1 MTHIRMFTIRT
12 MTPLLSLL
20 LLVWGQQA
28 ALALPMQM
36 TINQRSSECLYDT
49 LKEG

>member
-1 MTHIRMFTIRT
+1 MTLSPTIRI
-12 MTPLLSLL
+12 MIQLLSLL
-20 LLVWGQQA
+20 LLVCGQQS